1 MIRIEINPDNLEHI
15 ILKNLNICFPNWGN
29 EIHYRHFFK
38 KAVTDIAPDIIVFRN
53 ESHEII
59 AGSAVSYR
67 KIRWTDGNIYDIGIM
82 TGSWTLPA
90 ARGMGCFSQMI
101 QTSKEIC
108 QNRKVDYLT
117 AFVTEDNA
125 SYRRLKEA
133 GYLCLPANNYFLESS
148 SESKTFDVEEIS
160 LSDLFNENNG
170 LENVIINQVGFHYDT
185 TTFLKQYLQRLF
197 PRYGYK
203 FNDVIYVVEV
213 SHIVKILFTSKVIP
227 TDLRIFANWLG
238 NHFDKNIMFFNTQ
251 SQNFENLEKFMKVKP
266 GFFTILE
273 CSEMAG
279 KVLADTTDMAQPF
292 TIQLGDKV

>member
-1 MIRIEINPDNLEHI
+1 MIRIEINPDNLESV
-15 ILKNLNICFPNWGN
+15 ILENLNICFPNWGT

-38 KAVTDIAPDIIVFRN
+38 KTVTDIAPDIIVFRN
-53 ESHEII
+53 ESNEII

-67 KIRWTDGNIYDIGIM
+67 KIRWTNGNVYDIGIM

-133 GYLCLPANNYFLESS
+133 GSFCVPANNYFLESS
-148 SESKTFDVEEIS
+148 PESKTVDVEEVS

-170 LENVIINQVGFHYDT
+170 LENDIFNQVGFHYEST
-185 TTFLKQYLQRLF
+185 AFLKQYLQRLF

-213 SHIVKILFTSKVIP
+213 SHIVKILFTSNVIP
-227 TDLRIFANWLG
+227 ANLKIFASWLG
-238 NHFDKNIMFFNTQ
+238 NHFEKNIMFFNTQ

-273 CSEMAG
+273 CNEMAG
-279 KVLADTTDMAQPF
+279 KVLAETTDLAQEF
-292 TIQLGDKV
+292 KIQLGDKV